1 MSSAHLDSFN
11 KNGIIVIRN
20 IIQTSDCTSD
30 LTKEKH
36 LQQSVVA
43 VACRLLNAPAS
54 TFIHGEF
61 LTDTPADSTDP
72 PWSAAF
78 VYCMD
83 SSTVHEPSGET
94 VLGFD
99 LGPNDVLVSSSVS
112 LEEAVTWTFTCVPCQ
127 ADDTNAAYRD
137 ALFGKRGETPT
148 TVVQWS
154 KGTIF

>member
-20 IIQTSDCTSD
+20 VIQTSDRASG
-30 LTKEKH
+30 LAKEKH
-36 LQQSVVA
+36 KQHSAVA
-43 VACRLLNAPAS
+43 VACRLLNAPACAS
-54 TFIHGEF
+54 ISGEF
-61 LTDTPADSTDP
+61 FSGASADSTDS
-72 PWSAAF
+72 PWSIAF
-78 VYCMD
+78 VYYTD
-83 SSTVHEPSGET
+83 STVHEPARET

-99 LGPNDVLVSSSVS
+99 LGPNDVLVSSSGI
-112 LEEAVTWTFTCVPCQ
+112 LEEAVTWTFACVPCQ
-127 ADDTNAAYRD
+127 DDDTNAAYRD